1 MLSGGQRRK
10 VEIARTMISQPSIL
24 LLDEPFAGIDPIAVE
39 EIKELLEAISKKDMA
54 LLITDH
60 NVRETLSLCDR
71 ALILNNG
78 KIIAEGTQEELTQNS
93 TVKESYFGEMF
104 S

>member
-1 MLSGGQRRK
+1 
-10 VEIARTMISQPSIL
+10 MISQPSIL

-39 EIKELLEAISKKDMA
+39 EIKELLVAISKKDMA

-71 ALILNNG
+71 ALILKNG

>member
-1 MLSGGQRRK
+1 
-10 VEIARTMISQPSIL
+10 
-24 LLDEPFAGIDPIAVE
+24 
-39 EIKELLEAISKKDMA
+39 MA

-93 TVKESYFGEMF
+93 IVKESYFGEMF

>member
-1 MLSGGQRRK
+1 
-10 VEIARTMISQPSIL
+10 
-24 LLDEPFAGIDPIAVE
+24 
-39 EIKELLEAISKKDMA
+39 
-54 LLITDH
+54 
-60 NVRETLSLCDR
+60 LCDR
-71 ALILNNG
+71 ALILKNG